1 MFHQGNLVNQLKA
14 SYFDSQAHAE
24 WAAPDYTPD
33 QMQKIDYLLAE
44 ADIRGGHHIVEP
56 GCGTGRL
63 TEILADCVGS
73 DGLVMALDIS
83 PRMIEACR
91 RRLGARRNVKIQCA
105 AVEDFAFPKEAFDIV
120 ICHNVFPHFDDKA
133 VALSILSATLKA
145 AGKFM
150 VFHFLNSTA
159 INDLHRKAHPALIK
173 DLMPDAGEMEG
184 LFKGSGLTIDFLL
197 DDEQGYFLS
206 ATADKL

>member
-1 MFHQGNLVNQLKA
+1 MFHQDKMVNQLKA

-33 QMQKIDYLLAE
+33 QMKKIDYLLAE

-63 TEILADCVGS
+63 TEILSDWVGS
-73 DGLVMALDIS
+73 NGLVMALDIS

-91 RRLGARRNVKIQCA
+91 RRLAARRNVKIECA

-133 VALSILSATLKA
+133 VALNILSVTLKPD
-145 AGKFM
+145 GKLM
-150 VFHFLNSTA
+150 VFHFMNSAA
-159 INDLHRKAHPALIK
+159 INDIHRKAHPTLIN
-173 DLMPDAGEMEG
+173 DLMPDAGEMER
-184 LFKGSGLTIDFLL
+184 LFKEAGLNIDFLL
-197 DDEQGYFLS
+197 DDDQGYFLS
-206 ATADKL
+206 ATIAKL

>member
-1 MFHQGNLVNQLKA
+1 MFAQGNLVNQLKA

-44 ADIRGGHHIVEP
+44 ADIRGGHHVIEP

-63 TEILADCVGS
+63 TEILSDAVGS
-73 DGLVMALDIS
+73 GGLVMALDIS

-120 ICHNVFPHFDDKA
+120 ICHSVFPHFDDKA
-133 VALSILSATLKA
+133 AALGILSATLKPD
-145 AGKFM
+145 GKLM
-150 VFHFLNSTA
+150 VFHFDNSAA
-159 INDLHRKAHPALIK
+159 INFFHRKAHPSLI
-173 DLMPDAGEMEG
+173 DDMMPGAAEMEG
-184 LFKGSGLTIDFLL
+184 LFKEAGLNIDFLL
-197 DDEQGYFLS
+197 DDDQGYFLS
-206 ATADKL
+206 ATVTGL